1 MYSEFM
7 NIESYRT
14 LLAIEELGSFSLVAR
29 RQNMTLS
36 AVSMQMKTLER
47 ELDVQIFDR
56 TMRPPRLTPLGRDL
70 AKGAR
75 RIISAQDELI
85 ALTRAGGAL
94 RGKYRIGFIA
104 TASVRLL
111 PGFLAKARG
120 QAVEAEFMI
129 ETGLSET
136 LQNRVASGQLD
147 AAVVTRSGVDNPQ
160 LIYSTICREDLVF
173 ALPARYGG
181 KDAEVCMAELP
192 FILFTPNSGI
202 GRLVSRHL
210 AVQGHVPC
218 GTMIL
223 DSVEAI
229 MECVNAGIGVTILP
243 KPDVERYA
251 KGAVEMAVAGAEPL
265 RREISIVTTRGGIV
279 SQQIEAFLD
288 LFTF

>member
-1 MYSEFM
+1 M
-7 NIESYRT
+7 NLESYRT

-36 AVSMQMKTLER
+36 AVSMQMKMLER
-47 ELDVQIFDR
+47 EFDVQIFDR
-56 TMRPPRLTPLGRDL
+56 TVRPPHLTPLGRDL
-70 AKGAR
+70 AQYAR

-94 RGKYRIGFIA
+94 RGTYRIGFIA

-111 PGFLAKARG
+111 PGFLARARQ
-120 QAVEAEFMI
+120 QAGAAQFMI

-136 LQNRVASGQLD
+136 LQNRVATGQLD
-147 AAVVTRSGVDNPQ
+147 AAIVTRSGVDNPK
-160 LIYSTICREDLVF
+160 LTYAAIRREDLVY

-181 KDAEVCMAELP
+181 MDIKACMAELP

-202 GRLVSRHL
+202 GRLVSKHL
-210 AVQGHVPC
+210 ATEGYVQR

-229 MECVNAGIGVTILP
+229 MECVVAGIGLTILP
-243 KPDVERYA
+243 RPDVERYA
-251 KGAVEMAVAGAEPL
+251 KEAVKIVEAGPKPL
-265 RREISIVTTRGGIV
+265 QREISIATTRGSIAK
-279 SQQIEAFLD
+279 QQIEAFLD
-288 LFTF
+288 LFAP